1 MQMLGIGLLLQS
13 SAVLA
18 AGQPAESLELTLKLV
33 QQHGYYAAKVDWPRI
48 SSEARAR
55 AQSKNEDSAIH
66 YVLSALGDGH
76 SFYRPPPPKTA
87 MLLARKPSKALPVNS
102 LSKLQQQIA
111 AIAIISVHGWS
122 GSGKAALDA
131 AMALKSQVHQA
142 LTGRRCGIVLDF
154 SANSGGNM
162 WPMLSGLSPLLSEGL
177 LGAFQDSSGKKNIIE
192 KKAGSIFYK
201 GHIASAQAVT
211 FYQQHYPVLPIA
223 VIVGAKTASSGEIV
237 SILFDGQPNVR
248 SFGQRTAGYATA
260 NTTYRLP
267 NGGKAMITTAVTLN
281 REGKVFE
288 RFMVPDTVTT
298 EPLAAAT
305 SWLQESCHQSITNA
319 SK

>member
-1 MQMLGIGLLLQS
+1 MLWIGLLLQS

-18 AGQPAESLELTLKLV
+18 AAQPAESLELTLKLV

-76 SFYRPPPPKTA
+76 SFYRPPPSQA
-87 MLLARKPSKALPVNS
+87 ARFWADKPTKALPVNS
-102 LSKLQQQIA
+102 LFKLQQQTA
-111 AIAIISVHGWS
+111 EMTVISIHGWT
-122 GSGKAALDA
+122 GSGQAALDA

-177 LGAFQDSSGKKNIIE
+177 LGAFQDSSGEKIIIE
-192 KKAGSIFYK
+192 KKAGNIFYN
-201 GHIASAQAVT
+201 GHIASAQAAT

-237 SILFDGQPNVR
+237 PIMFDGQPNVR
-248 SFGQRTAGYATA
+248 IFGQRTAGYSTA
-260 NTTYRLP
+260 NTTYHLP

-281 REGKVFE
+281 RKGKVFE

-298 EPLAAAT
+298 EPLPAAT
-305 SWLQESCHQSITNA
+305 SWLKESCQQGSTNA
-319 SK
+319 SE